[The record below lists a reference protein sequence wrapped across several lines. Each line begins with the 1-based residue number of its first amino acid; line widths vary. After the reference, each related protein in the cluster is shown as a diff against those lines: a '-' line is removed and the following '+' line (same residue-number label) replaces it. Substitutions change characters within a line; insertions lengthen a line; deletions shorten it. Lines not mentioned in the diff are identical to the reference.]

1 MRTPGPKTKEF
12 VDELA
17 KVADRRVID
26 HMIGVAESL
35 AEDALDRGDIDEH
48 MTWGYAFH
56 TLRSAKHDQGE

>member
-17 KVADRRVID
+17 KIADRRVID

-35 AEDALDRGDIDEH
+35 AHDALLKGDMDEH

-56 TLRSAKHDQGE
+56 TLRSANRNEGE